1 LIIFLNKSLVAQV
14 KLADY
19 ITTDILR
26 DVRIQLTDKDLYLVS
41 QIESFG
47 SIERIFTTA
56 YQLGLLNYAFRTNL
70 LGQLEQHHAI
80 EISHIRGKQG
90 RGTFFEPKSILREN
104 DEIPL
109 YQNRSL
115 DELIQS
121 HETLIQKSSVYI
133 NEMKKIEERD
143 FYHIKLSKKTLT
155 WDALLYVT
163 NDSNDSQRIMA
174 NSNLGKFDSNIQLI
188 LEELKESILETNPEL
203 NSGTKLP
210 NFASQILTEGLYL
223 LALLYQE
230 PVSKE

>member
-1 LIIFLNKSLVAQV
+1 MFTFQSKSY
-14 KLADY
+14 K
-19 ITTDILR
+19 
-26 DVRIQLTDKDLYLVS
+26 
-41 QIESFG
+41 
-47 SIERIFTTA
+47 
-56 YQLGLLNYAFRTNL
+56 
-70 LGQLEQHHAI
+70 
-80 EISHIRGKQG
+80 
-90 RGTFFEPKSILREN
+90 
-104 DEIPL
+104 
-109 YQNRSL
+109 
-115 DELIQS
+115 
-121 HETLIQKSSVYI
+121 VYI
-133 NEMKKIEERD
+133 SRYIN
-143 FYHIKLSKKTLT
+143 IKLSKKTLT